1 MTRTLEMF
9 SCRLA
14 LTRASAR
21 RTTWKA
27 RREWVRQYAVT
38 ISTSGT
44 HHAGQSGK
52 VGVHGEQDDQ
62 DAHQGQRVA
71 EDAQDA
77 AGEEVLQ
84 GAHVVL
90 HARHQAAH
98 GLAVVKRRVEPHE
111 VPEQR
116 LSQPQQHALR
126 RAHEQQGLAVLQ
138 APAGQRVA
146 EVEQHDDG
154 EGAQGLPRT

>member
-1 MTRTLEMF
+1 M
-9 SCRLA
+9 
-14 LTRASAR
+14 
-21 RTTWKA
+21 
-27 RREWVRQYAVT
+27 
-38 ISTSGT
+38 
-44 HHAGQSGK
+44 
-52 VGVHGEQDDQ
+52 HGEQDDE
-62 DAHQGQRVA
+62 DAYEGERVA

-98 GLAVVKRRVEPHE
+98 GLAVVKRHVEAHKM
-111 VPEQR
+111 PEQR
-116 LSQPQQHALR
+116 LPQVQQNALR
-126 RAHEQQGLAVLQ
+126 RAHEQQGLPVLQ

-154 EGAQGLPRT
+154 EGAQSLPRT